1 MDRWMIYSYLK
12 KTNGKVSIA
21 DMVLDFPDLDPDELA
36 EGVAEFYIV
45 ASREPQFYL
54 PEEYA
59 NEARL
64 NKYRFEQINT
74 E

>member
-36 EGVAEFYIV
+36 EGVAEI
-45 ASREPQFYL
+45 
-54 PEEYA
+54 EEG
-59 NEARL
+59 
-64 NKYRFEQINT
+64 
-74 E
+74 